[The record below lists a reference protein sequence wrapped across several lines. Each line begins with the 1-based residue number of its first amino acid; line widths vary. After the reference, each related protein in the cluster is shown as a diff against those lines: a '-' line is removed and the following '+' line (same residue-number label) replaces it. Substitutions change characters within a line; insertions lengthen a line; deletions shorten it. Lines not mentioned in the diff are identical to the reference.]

1 MGMTRNEAAA
11 VLGVSQGA
19 TPAEI
24 KAAFAAGVKAA
35 HADTAGTS
43 DADRIGKLK
52 TARDLMLETETPPC
66 PMCRGRGRVRQRWGH
81 VECSG
86 CKGTG
91 DKS

>member
-1 MGMTRNEAAA
+1 MTRNEAAA
-11 VLGVSQGA
+11 MLGVSQAA
-19 TPAEI
+19 TTEEI
-24 KAAFAAGVKAA
+24 KAAFAAGVKGA

-43 DADRIGKLK
+43 DAGLISNLK
-52 TARDLMLETETPPC
+52 IARNVMLETETPPC